1 MRFVFPPTFI
11 LSYADL
17 YEIEQE
23 LLTFL
28 ADVERLQKKVEDKK
42 QEARAAK
49 IEPPS
54 TPVAAAA

>member
-1 MRFVFPPTFI
+1 MG
-11 LSYADL
+11 
-17 YEIEQE
+17 IEQE

-42 QEARAAK
+42 QEARATK
-49 IEPPS
+49 SEPPS